1 MKVAIF
7 GAGATGAYLG
17 LHLARSGVDVTLIA
31 RGPHLEAMRENG
43 VTVLTKKQ
51 KLHAKPHCTDDPA
64 EVGPQDYV
72 IVTLKAHS
80 GPCAVEAMQPL
91 LGPATTVVTA
101 QNGIPWWY
109 FYRSGC
115 DFEGH
120 RLESVDPGGKQWDGI
135 GPERAVGCV
144 VYPATEIVEPGVVL
158 HLSGDKLTLGEP
170 SGEKT
175 KRVDALH
182 DILDNAGFRMRIR
195 GIRNEIW
202 VKLWGNVAFNPV
214 SALTCATLDRI
225 AGDPGTRAVAR
236 AMMTEAQQV
245 GEALGV
251 EFRIGLEKR
260 IDGTAAVGAHRTS
273 MLQDLLS
280 GRPLEIDA
288 VGTAVQELGQ
298 LTSVATPTVDIVLA
312 LLRQRAE
319 EAGLYAASQDCGRVG
334 KIFATVTGTA
344 KAAASAVAGA
354 VGGAARQTAEAVA
367 SAYGWASPLPRRTAR
382 AAANAVK
389 ALHDL
394 GQGVLAT
401 SLADNMNQVLGQLAK
416 GAPTIYDKA
425 MDAEYLKTAVGG
437 GLHRLFDGG
446 HTLLGAFKA
455 TKDAP
460 GEDGVVGRAMGM
472 MLGLFRDGTTPAGLP
487 FFTWDPDTYHRVA
500 DSLATRFGIPKSWF
514 ADLVTYDAAD
524 VMAGLLGSV
533 ALVFRW
539 SDGEARDFAR
549 IVGSTGLAGVIG
561 ANPILATVWVA
572 AAAKAF
578 TEARKTGNYQ
588 ECVKGLAEGT
598 VTAAVPIAI
607 VPVVAAAGGP
617 VSIALLASLLA
628 SLTVAHLTKKADDAG
643 LTDSLAEGVTRMPD
657 RVGCL
662 VAPSRWRGGQRS
674 RRRGARRSRQRIAE
688 MASRIAS
695 LVVAAA
701 DEVKTR
707 LESDDSEPLPEPPP
721 ASR

>member
-51 KLHAKPHCTDDPA
+51 KLHARPHCTDDPA

-115 DFEGH
+115 DFEGR

-144 VYPATEIVEPGVVL
+144 VYPATEIVEPGVVR
-158 HLSGDKLTLGEP
+158 HLYGKELTLGEP

-175 KRVDALH
+175 KRVKALR
-182 DILDNAGFRMRIR
+182 DILDEAGFRMRVR
-195 GIRNEIW
+195 DIRNEIW

-225 AGDPGTRAVAR
+225 AGDPSTRAVAR

-298 LTSVATPTVDIVLA
+298 LTGVATPTVDIVLA

-319 EAGLYAASQDCGRVG
+319 EAGLHMVPHDCGRGG
-334 KIFATVTGTA
+334 KFFSVVTGTA
-344 KAAASAVAGA
+344 KAAASAVTGA
-354 VGGAARQTAEAVA
+354 FGGASKAVEGAARQTAEAA
-367 SAYGWASPLPRRTAR
+367 AWAYGWASPLPRRTAR

-389 ALHDL
+389 GLHDL

-401 SLADNMNQVLGQLAK
+401 SLADNMNQLLAQLAK
-416 GAPTIYDKA
+416 GAPTIYDKM
-425 MDAEYLKTAVGG
+425 MDAEYLKTGIGG

-446 HTLLGAFKA
+446 HTLWGAFKA
-455 TKDAP
+455 AKDAP
-460 GEDGVVGRAMGM
+460 GEDGVAARALGM
-472 MLGLFRDGTTPAGLP
+472 MLGLFRDGTTPSGLP
-487 FFTWDPDTYHRVA
+487 FFTWEPDTYHRVA
-500 DSLATRFGIPKSWF
+500 DSLKTNFGIPKRWF
-514 ADLVTYDAAD
+514 ADLLTYDAAD

-539 SDGEARDFAR
+539 SDSEARDFAR
-549 IVGSTGLAGVIG
+549 MVGSTGLAAVRGR
-561 ANPILATVWVA
+561 NPILAVVLVA

-578 TEARKTGNYQ
+578 TEARKTGNYE

-598 VTAAVPIAI
+598 VTTVAPMAV

-617 VSIALLASLLA
+617 ASIALLASLLA
-628 SLTVAHLTKKADDAG
+628 GMTVAYLAKKADAAG
-643 LTDSLAEGVTRMPD
+643 WTDKLAKGVARMPGQVA
-657 RVGCL
+657 RL
-662 VAPSRWRGGQRS
+662 VPAG
-674 RRRGARRSRQRIAE
+674 RRAGERSRQRIAE

-695 LVVAAA
+695 LVPAAA

-707 LESDDSEPLPEPPP
+707 LESDDSEPSPARPP